1 MEEQMI
7 HLDEEEQRFEDEID
21 QLVPVTGKKKAEI
34 EAILTRARK
43 NRAISLRIAEFD
55 LAGLKKR
62 AEEEGMPYQTLIS
75 TILHKYVTNQL
86 VDKREVYKTVSLA
99 REAVVDFGIS
109 QPEETHPPVQADGKI
124 SE

>member
-1 MEEQMI
+1 MI
-7 HLDEEEQRFEDEID
+7 HLDKEEQRFEDEID

-34 EAILTRARK
+34 EAILARARK
-43 NRAISLRIAEFD
+43 NRAISLRIAEYD

-75 TILHKYVTNQL
+75 TILHKYVTDQL

-99 REAVVDFGIS
+99 REAAVDFGILQS
-109 QPEETHPPVQADGKI
+109 EETHPPVPADGKI

>member
-1 MEEQMI
+1 MI
-7 HLDEEEQRFEDEID
+7 HLDEEDQRIEDEAE
-21 QLVPVTGKKKAEI
+21 QMVPVSGEEKARI
-34 EAILTRARK
+34 EAILASARK

-86 VDKREVYKTVSLA
+86 VDKREVYKTMSLA
-99 REAVVDFGIS
+99 REAGVDFGILQS
-109 QPEETHPPVQADGKI
+109 EE
-124 SE
+124 